1 MKNAT
6 LLVVLGK
13 TARPVDLEPLSESA
27 RERNLHL
34 VVVILGA
41 MPPIPVY
48 TYGIGD
54 YGAYALPDGWQDE
67 VDKANAEFEA
77 LRASISQY
85 LADQGAS
92 ADVRVISGEAA
103 ALPDALAS
111 AALTCDLVLLGDDLR
126 DDDRLFGDVV
136 RATLL
141 RAPAGVMINAMR
153 STSALHPKSVFVA
166 WKAGLRAAR
175 AIHAALPI
183 LRAADNVMVAMFD
196 PHTVHLRDG
205 ESPGS
210 DVAAWLNHHGC
221 KVTVQP
227 YPSGGEEIG
236 TVMMKRARETGAD
249 LIVMGAYDH
258 SRLREVIF
266 GGTTRTLIEQRDEP
280 VLLCH

>member
-48 TYGIGD
+48 TYGIGEYD
-54 YGAYALPDGWQDE
+54 AYALPDGWQEE
-67 VDKANAEFEA
+67 VDKANAALED
-77 LRASISQY
+77 LRASISEY

-92 ADVRVISGEAA
+92 AEVRVISGEAA
-103 ALPDALAS
+103 ALPDALAR
-111 AALTCDLVLLGDDLR
+111 AALTYDLVLLGDDLR

-136 RATLL
+136 RATLF
-141 RAPAGVMINAMR
+141 RAPAGVMINAVT
-153 STSALHPKSVFVA
+153 SVSALQPKSVFLA
-166 WKAGLRAAR
+166 WKAGLPSAR

-183 LRAADNVMVAMFD
+183 LRAAADVTVAMFD
-196 PHTVHLRDG
+196 PISTRLRDG
-205 ESPGS
+205 ENPGS
-210 DVAAWLNHHGC
+210 DVAAWLNHQGC
-221 KVTVQP
+221 KVTVHP

-236 TVMMKRARETGAD
+236 TVMMKRAQETGAD

-258 SRLREVIF
+258 SRLREVVF
-266 GGTTRTLIEQRDEP
+266 GGTTRTLIEQRDYP

>member
-13 TARPVDLEPLSESA
+13 SAQPVDLEPLSVSA

-48 TYGIGD
+48 TYGLGE
-54 YGAYALPDGWQDE
+54 YGAYALPDGWQ
-67 VDKANAEFEA
+67 VDVEKTNAELEE

-85 LADQGAS
+85 LAKQGAS
-92 ADVRVISGEAA
+92 ADVRVISGEES
-103 ALPDALAS
+103 ALPNALAHS
-111 AALTCDLVLLGDDLR
+111 ALTCDLILLGDDLR
-126 DDDRLFGDVV
+126 DDERLFGNVV
-136 RATLL
+136 RATLFH
-141 RAPAGVMINAMR
+141 APAGVMINAMK
-153 STSALHPKSVFVA
+153 SVSALQPTSVFVA
-166 WKAGLRAAR
+166 WKAALASAR

-183 LRAADNVMVAMFD
+183 LRASGEVTVAMFD
-196 PHTVHLRDG
+196 PVTTRLRDG
-205 ESPGS
+205 ENNGS
-210 DVAAWLNHHGC
+210 DVAAWLNHQGC
-221 KVTVQP
+221 NVTVQP
-227 YPSGGEEIG
+227 YPSGGAEIG
-236 TVMMKRARETGAD
+236 TVMTKRARETGAD

-266 GGTTRTLIEQRDEP
+266 GGTTRTLIEQRDCP

>member
-48 TYGIGD
+48 TYGMGE

-67 VDKANAEFEA
+67 VDRANADLEE

-92 ADVRVISGEAA
+92 AEVRVISGEAA
-103 ALPDALAS
+103 ALPDALVR

-126 DDDRLFGDVV
+126 DDDRLFDDVV
-136 RATLL
+136 HATLFW
-141 RAPAGVMINAMR
+141 APAGVMINAMK
-153 STSALHPKSVFVA
+153 SISALQPKSIFLA
-166 WKAGLRAAR
+166 WKAGLPSAR
-175 AIHAALPI
+175 AIQAAFPV
-183 LRAADNVMVAMFD
+183 LRNAEDVTVAMFD
-196 PHTVHLRDG
+196 PITTRLRHG
-205 ESPGS
+205 ENPGS
-210 DVAAWLNHHGC
+210 DVAAWLNHQGC
-221 KVTVQP
+221 HVTVQP

-236 TVMMKRARETGAD
+236 TVIIKRAKETGAD

-258 SRLREVIF
+258 SRLREVVF
-266 GGTTRTLIEQRDEP
+266 GGTTRTLIEQRGCP